1 MDRDERRKDEVL
13 SVDRDANINVVVN
26 QPSTEVEIDLRR
38 VLHNFKLR
46 TRAYAWLMIF
56 CIVAGIAGSLVIHQ
70 FTEKPYKVS
79 SVVTLNYEVPN
90 PELEEKAEEPATIV
104 FGPETTARPRVDPKA
119 PATVP
124 VADLTAPNGSG
135 NLDLNQI
142 TGSYVLN
149 NALNSMELSQPVT
162 LSALRSNISIDRIL
176 TEESR
181 RQQEIAASMV
191 QDKNNNAYNQVKDI
205 QLTYDNRFVVSLT
218 NGFGEEDSNKKYYL
232 TDEELRELLDRVL
245 AAYNDYLVVTY
256 ADTKLP
262 DDEISVIDI
271 ENLDILE
278 SLDLLRDATQNL
290 YNYCDKQPDTV
301 KSYRSWRTGRSLND
315 LMEDLQTA
323 TEVNVDYLY
332 SYAYT
337 NSIVRDRQSMITN
350 YQFQLNNAQTKLD
363 KVNENIA
370 TTQTILDNYKNDE
383 IFVSMQESDTAK
395 STQTT
400 TDYYNAKV
408 LQQTDNYE
416 AAEKLEVM
424 ITELTGKLECLEANS
439 ELADTEQASEELE
452 SAVRICQ
459 NAYQQINLQMQEIMT
474 SPFYTTY
481 ADHSVAQGED
491 ESVFAKAGKKMVIG
505 GVLGA
510 LVALALW
517 VISALAPEFRRKP
530 EVEAGVDGAH
540 RVEEAIEA

>member
-1 MDRDERRKDEVL
+1 MQGGGSLLAALSMRNGGILLDRDERRKDEVL

-56 CIVAGIAGSLVIHQ
+56 CIVAGIAGSLVMHQ
-70 FTEKPYKVS
+70 ITEKPYKVS
-79 SVVTLNYEVPN
+79 SVVTLKYEVSN
-90 PELEEKAEEPATIV
+90 PELEDA
-104 FGPETTARPRVDPKA
+104 PEA
-119 PATVP
+119 PATMP
-124 VADLTAPNGSG
+124 VTDLTAPDESG
-135 NLDLNQI
+135 DLDLNQI

-162 LSALRSNISIDRIL
+162 LSSLRSNISIDRIL
-176 TEESR
+176 TEDSR

-191 QDKNNNAYNQVKDI
+191 QDKNNNAYNQVMDI

-218 NGFGEEDSNKKYYL
+218 NGFGEENSNRKYYL
-232 TDEELRELLDRVL
+232 KEDELKELLDQVL
-245 AAYNDYLVVTY
+245 AAYNDYLVITY

-262 DDEISVIDI
+262 DDEISVIDV

-278 SLDLLRDATQNL
+278 SLDLLRDATNNL
-290 YNYCDKQPDTV
+290 YDYCDNKPASI

-315 LMEDLQTA
+315 LMADLRTA

-332 SYAYT
+332 SYVYT
-337 NSIVRDRQSMITN
+337 NSIVKDHRSMITN
-350 YQFQLNNAQTKLD
+350 YQFQLRNARTELD

-408 LQQTDNYE
+408 LEQSDNYDQ
-416 AAEKLEVM
+416 AEKLEARIVDL
-424 ITELTGKLECLEANS
+424 EDKLESLKANS
-439 ELADTEQASEELE
+439 ELADTKQASEELA
-452 SAVRICQ
+452 SAIRICQ
-459 NAYQQINLQMQEIMT
+459 NAYQQIYLQMQEIMT

-481 ADHSVAQGED
+481 ADHSVAQGKD
-491 ESVFAKAGKKMVIG
+491 ESVFAKAGKKMAIG

-517 VISALAPEFRRKP
+517 IISALAPEFRRKP
-530 EVEAGVDGAH
+530 EAEAGVDGAH
-540 RVEEAIEA
+540 RVKEAIEA

>member
-1 MDRDERRKDEVL
+1 MDRDERRKDQVL

-26 QPSTEVEIDLRR
+26 QPSADIEIDLKR
-38 VLHNFKLR
+38 VFHNFKLR

-56 CIVAGIAGSLVIHQ
+56 CIVAGIAGSLVLHQ
-70 FTEKPYKVS
+70 FNEKPYKVS
-79 SVVTLNYEVPN
+79 SVVTLKYQVSN
-90 PELEEKAEEPATIV
+90 PELLENPEAPPTI
-104 FGPETTARPRVDPKA
+104 
-119 PATVP
+119 P
-124 VADLTAPNGSG
+124 VANLTAPDESG
-135 NLDLNQI
+135 DLDLNQI

-162 LSALRSNISIDRIL
+162 LSSLRSNISIDRIL
-176 TEESR
+176 TEDSR

-191 QDKNNNAYNQVKDI
+191 EDKNNNAYNQVMDI

-218 NGFGEEDSNKKYYL
+218 NGFGEENSNKKYYL
-232 TDEELRELLDRVL
+232 KNDELKELLDQVL
-245 AAYNDYLVVTY
+245 AAYNDYLVITY
-256 ADTKLP
+256 ADTRLP
-262 DDEISVIDI
+262 DDEISVIDV
-271 ENLDILE
+271 ENLDLLE
-278 SLDLLRDATQNL
+278 SLDLLRDATNNL
-290 YNYCDKQPDTV
+290 YDYCDNQPTAI

-315 LMEDLQTA
+315 LMKDLRTA

-337 NSIVRDRQSMITN
+337 NSIVKDSKSMITN
-350 YQFQLNNAQTKLD
+350 YQFQLRNARTELD

-408 LQQTDNYE
+408 LEQSDNYDQ
-416 AAEKLEVM
+416 AEKLEVK
-424 ITELTGKLECLEANS
+424 IVDLEDKLESLKANNG
-439 ELADTEQASEELE
+439 LADTEQASEELA
-452 SAVRICQ
+452 SAIRICQ

-474 SPFYTTY
+474 SPFYTTF
-481 ADHSVAQGED
+481 ADHSVAQGKD
-491 ESVFAKAGKKMVIG
+491 EGLFAKTGKQMAIG

-510 LVALALW
+510 LIALALW
-517 VISALAPEFRRKP
+517 FISALAPEFRRKP

-540 RVEEAIEA
+540 REKEAIEA

>member
-1 MDRDERRKDEVL
+1 MDRDERRKDQVL

-26 QPSTEVEIDLRR
+26 QPSADLEIDLKR
-38 VLHNFKLR
+38 VFHNFKLR

-56 CIVAGIAGSLVIHQ
+56 CIVAGMAGSLVLQQ

-79 SVVTLNYEVPN
+79 SVVTLKYELPN
-90 PELEEKAEEPATIV
+90 PAYREGSNL
-104 FGPETTARPRVDPKA
+104 PETL
-119 PATVP
+119 P
-124 VADLTAPNGSG
+124 VTNLTAPDQSG
-135 NLDLNQI
+135 DLDLNQI

-149 NALNSMELSQPVT
+149 NALNSMTLSQPVT
-162 LSALRSNISIDRIL
+162 LSSLRSNISIDRIL
-176 TEESR
+176 TEDSR

-191 QDKNNNAYNQVKDI
+191 EDKNNNAYNQVMDI
-205 QLTYDNRFVVSLT
+205 KLTYDNRFVVTLT
-218 NGFGEEDSNKKYYL
+218 NGFGEENSNNKLFLKDS
-232 TDEELRELLDRVL
+232 ELRLLLDQVL
-245 AAYNDYLVVTY
+245 AAYNDYLVITY
-256 ADTKLP
+256 ADTRLP

-271 ENLDILE
+271 ESLDILE

-290 YNYCDKQPDTV
+290 YDYCDGQPNAV

-315 LMEDLQTA
+315 LMEDLRTA
-323 TEVNVDYLY
+323 GEVNVDYLY

-350 YQFQLNNAQTKLD
+350 YQFQLRNAQFELD

-370 TTQTILDNYKNDE
+370 TIQTILDNYKNDE

-400 TDYYNAKV
+400 TDYYNGKIIE
-408 LQQTDNYE
+408 QSDNY
-416 AAEKLEVM
+416 AKAEKLEVR
-424 ITELTGKLECLEANS
+424 ITDLTDKLETLKSGSYLGDTDQVNE
-439 ELADTEQASEELE
+439 ELAN
-452 SAVRICQ
+452 AVEICH
-459 NAYQQINLQMQEIMT
+459 NAYQQIDLQMQEIMT

-481 ADHSVAQGED
+481 MDHSVAQGKD
-491 ESVFAKAGKKMVIG
+491 ESFIAKAGKKMIIG

-517 VISALAPEFRRKP
+517 FLSALLPEFRREP
-530 EVEAGVDGAH
+530 EAAADVNVAH
-540 RVEEAIEA
+540 REEEAIEA

>member
-1 MDRDERRKDEVL
+1 MDRDERRKDQVL

-26 QPSTEVEIDLRR
+26 QPSMEVEIDLRR

-56 CIVAGIAGSLVIHQ
+56 CIVAGIAGSLVMHQ
-70 FTEKPYKVS
+70 ITEKPYKVS
-79 SVVTLNYEVPN
+79 SVVTLKYEVSN
-90 PELEEKAEEPATIV
+90 PELED
-104 FGPETTARPRVDPKA
+104 DPDA
-119 PATVP
+119 PATMP
-124 VADLTAPNGSG
+124 VTDLTAPDESG
-135 NLDLNQI
+135 DLDLNQI

-162 LSALRSNISIDRIL
+162 LSSLRSNISIDRIL
-176 TEESR
+176 TEDSR

-218 NGFGEEDSNKKYYL
+218 NGFGEENSNRKYYL
-232 TDEELRELLDRVL
+232 KEDELKELLDQVL
-245 AAYNDYLVVTY
+245 AAYNDYLVITY

-262 DDEISVIDI
+262 DDEISVIDV

-278 SLDLLRDATQNL
+278 SLDLLRDATNNL
-290 YNYCDKQPDTV
+290 YDYCDNKPV
-301 KSYRSWRTGRSLND
+301 SIKSYRSWRTGRSLND
-315 LMEDLQTA
+315 LMADLRTA

-332 SYAYT
+332 SYVYT
-337 NSIVRDRQSMITN
+337 NSIVKDHRSMITN
-350 YQFQLNNAQTKLD
+350 YQFQLRNTRTELD

-408 LQQTDNYE
+408 LEQSDNYDQ
-416 AAEKLEVM
+416 AEKLEARIVDL
-424 ITELTGKLECLEANS
+424 EDKLESLKANS
-439 ELADTEQASEELE
+439 EQADTEQASEELA
-452 SAVRICQ
+452 SAIRICQ

-481 ADHSVAQGED
+481 ADHSVAQGKD
-491 ESVFAKAGKKMVIG
+491 ESFFAKAGKKMAIG

-517 VISALAPEFRRKP
+517 FISALAPEFRRKP
-530 EVEAGVDGAH
+530 EAAADVDGAH
-540 RVEEAIEA
+540 REKEAIEA